1 MAEILKISQ
10 ASSLAFHSL
19 LLLARQPEKKFSTP
33 ELARKLKV
41 SEAHLSKVLQTLVRS
56 GFLKAERG
64 PAGGYQLA
72 KSPERITLLEVYQ
85 AIEGRY
91 QIRKCLL
98 EKKICFAQQ
107 CLFQGLIEELNK
119 EIKDYLRQTR
129 LQDLTVLEKG
139 GKDGKKKASNCKDR

>member
-19 LLLARQPEKKFSTP
+19 LLLARQPDKRFSTS
-33 ELARKLKV
+33 ELAQSLKV
-41 SEAHLSKVLQTLVRS
+41 SGAHLSKVLQTLVRA

-72 KSPERITLLEVYQ
+72 KSPERITLLDIYQ

-91 QIRKCLL
+91 QIRRCLL
-98 EKKICFAQQ
+98 EKKVCLSKE
-107 CLFQGLIEELNK
+107 CLFGELLDKVNQ
-119 EIKDYLRQTR
+119 EIKDYLSQNR
-129 LQDLTVLEKG
+129 LSDLIRLEKERS
-139 GKDGKKKASNCKDR
+139 DGKKKASNYKD